1 MRPIIEVEKLWKTYQ
16 KRKSSDVITAVDD
29 ISFSIYEGE
38 IVGLLGPN
46 GAGKSTTIKM
56 ICGLIKPDS
65 GKISI
70 NGIDNQQKRLK
81 ALTHISAV
89 LEGNRNLYWRLT
101 VRENLEYFAG
111 NRGKSRKEVAS
122 QIDDLLKKFH
132 LKQKEHEL
140 VNRLS
145 RGMQQKLAIAVAMLA
160 DTEII
165 LLDEPTLGID
175 VETGYE
181 VRQLLK
187 EIAKEYKRTIII
199 SSHDMDVIQDL
210 CERTIIINNGKIIT
224 NDRVENLLRLFEVRA
239 YTITLANHLSEQQ
252 QLHLQEKFPQLE
264 YTLDNHQSK
273 IEVNLPNSNAIYE
286 LFEILNLEKTP
297 IETIDRKTINFE
309 EVFLK
314 IIKGESE
321 HELVQSY

>member
-1 MRPIIEVEKLWKTYQ
+1 MRPIIEVEKLCKTYQ

-145 RGMQQKLAIAVAMLA
+145 RGMQQKLAIAVAML
-160 DTEII
+160 
-165 LLDEPTLGID
+165 
-175 VETGYE
+175 
-181 VRQLLK
+181 
-187 EIAKEYKRTIII
+187 KRYRNYP
-199 SSHDMDVIQDL
+199 S
-210 CERTIIINNGKIIT
+210 R
-224 NDRVENLLRLFEVRA
+224 
-239 YTITLANHLSEQQ
+239 
-252 QLHLQEKFPQLE
+252 
-264 YTLDNHQSK
+264 
-273 IEVNLPNSNAIYE
+273 
-286 LFEILNLEKTP
+286 
-297 IETIDRKTINFE
+297 
-309 EVFLK
+309 
-314 IIKGESE
+314 
-321 HELVQSY
+321 